1 MIDGRDRRS
10 GSRCARPAGASSS
23 CVVELFRVLF
33 LRALPRRALNAARP
47 FPRPP
52 PIAPAYH
59 QSMGEAPDDAPTDY
73 APTELGAAIDE
84 TEAHKAWAL
93 ADEPD
98 EWPRFAKPLRFGS

>member
-1 MIDGRDRRS
+1 
-10 GSRCARPAGASSS
+10 
-23 CVVELFRVLF
+23 
-33 LRALPRRALNAARP
+33 
-47 FPRPP
+47 
-52 PIAPAYH
+52 
-59 QSMGEAPDDAPTDY
+59 MGEAPDDAPTDY